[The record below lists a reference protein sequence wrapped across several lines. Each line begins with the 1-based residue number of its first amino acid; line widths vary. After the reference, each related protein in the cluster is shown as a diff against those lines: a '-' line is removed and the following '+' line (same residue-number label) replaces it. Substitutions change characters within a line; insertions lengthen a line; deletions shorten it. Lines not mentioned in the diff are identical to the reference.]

1 MQPQI
6 QPAGQP
12 QQGKPSAPPQMAP
25 QGNPPAAP
33 TVAPQH
39 SPSGRENQ
47 PYNSQLLGHLE
58 NHLSKLPDDQKAYL
72 VQYMTPELAI
82 LLGIVIGNEG
92 YDYFSK
98 FADPQKMLVVQP
110 RPEQQ
115 PQQTAPQQAQP
126 PAQSGGMGQPQP
138 QPQPKASTPATS
150 IMGV

>member
-6 QPAGQP
+6 QPSAAP
-12 QQGKPSAPPQMAP
+12 QQGVQSPPPQMAP

-47 PYNSQLLGHLE
+47 PYNPELIAHLE
-58 NHLSKLPDDQKAYL
+58 NHLTKLPDDQKAFL

-82 LLGIVIGNEG
+82 LFGIVIGNEG

-126 PAQSGGMGQPQP
+126 SAQSGGMGQPQP
-138 QPQPKASTPATS
+138 QTQPKASTPATS